1 MHYLCSPNGFINKQK
16 HSFMTIKR
24 KYEKPSMQVF
34 EMKQQPLLQQTS
46 NTVRAT
52 MRGTFEEEDI

>member
-1 MHYLCSPNGFINKQK
+1 MHYLCSSNGFINKQK

-24 KYEKPSMQVF
+24 KYENPSMQVF

>member
-1 MHYLCSPNGFINKQK
+1 
-16 HSFMTIKR
+16 MTIKR
-24 KYEKPSMQVF
+24 KYEKPSMLVF

-46 NTVRAT
+46 NTVKAT